1 MNKLKFLTL
10 CLVLAVSS
18 FTLQSCNDDDDNGST
33 YFPNA
38 LVTLKTNAETG
49 AFYMQLDDA
58 TTLVPTNIKT
68 APYGGKE
75 VRALVNFKE
84 DQKSTGHNSRSVY
97 VNWIDT
103 IRTKP
108 MVLHS
113 VDDDQTY
120 GKDPIEVVN
129 SWATVVE
136 DGYFTLRFR
145 TLFGSN
151 KPHELNLV
159 KCNEPYTV
167 EIRHNAHGD
176 VSGYPADGL
185 IAFRLNQLPDTEGKT
200 VLLTVK
206 WQSFTGEKK
215 AQFKYCTRK

>member
-1 MNKLKFLTL
+1 
-10 CLVLAVSS
+10 
-18 FTLQSCNDDDDNGST
+18 
-33 YFPNA
+33 
-38 LVTLKTNAETG
+38 
-49 AFYMQLDDA
+49 MQLDDA

-113 VDDDQTY
+113 ADDDQTY

-129 SWATVVE
+129 SWA
-136 DGYFTLRFR
+136 
-145 TLFGSN
+145 
-151 KPHELNLV
+151 
-159 KCNEPYTV
+159 TV